1 MIDLDNRVGC
11 EVDTELLNGIA
22 KKLTCRDVELIIVDD
37 NLMREYN
44 KKFRDKDETTD
55 VISLPL
61 EGGFEFQ
68 PLGTIIINYDKVKR
82 VSSELKHSEKD
93 EMTLLFIH
101 GLLHLLGYDHES
113 DNGLMRKY
121 ENDIVKELGLPD
133 SLIVRSEG

>member
-1 MIDLDNRVGC
+1 M
-11 EVDTELLNGIA
+11 
-22 KKLTCRDVELIIVDD
+22 
-37 NLMREYN
+37 
-44 KKFRDKDETTD
+44 
-55 VISLPL
+55 PL

-68 PLGTIIINYDKVKR
+68 PLGTIIINYDEVKR

-121 ENDIVKELGLPD
+121 ENDIVKELNLPD

>member
-11 EVDTELLNGIA
+11 EVDVELLDSIA

-37 NLMREYN
+37 GSMREYN

-68 PLGTIIINYDKVKR
+68 PLGTIIINYDEVKR

-121 ENDIVKELGLPD
+121 ENDIVKELNLPD
-133 SLIVRSEG
+133 SLIKRSEG